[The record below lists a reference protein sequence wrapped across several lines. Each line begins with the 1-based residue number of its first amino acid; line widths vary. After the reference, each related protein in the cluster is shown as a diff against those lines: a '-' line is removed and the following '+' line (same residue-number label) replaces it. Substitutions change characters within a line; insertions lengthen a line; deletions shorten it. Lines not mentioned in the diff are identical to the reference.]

1 MSTVLRGVCA
11 LVVLLLVGS
20 VAQRAGRVAASPLLV
35 PRTIVVAELF
45 TSEGCSS
52 CPPADEVLSGLAHL
66 QPIPD
71 VDVLALGEHVD
82 YWDRLGWRDPFSAAT
97 FSTRQSDYDDKVF
110 HTKRIYTP
118 QLVVDGQFERV
129 GSEAAAVQAAIAQ
142 AAQRPK
148 ADVSV
153 RVARATD
160 QRELHIE
167 AHVNVP
173 PALVIS
179 EAADLV
185 VAVTEDRLVTD
196 VRRGE
201 NRGRLL
207 KHSAVVRS
215 LTTAAT
221 FPAQTPRWSTVIS
234 IPWVP
239 AWKSADV
246 RVIAFIQERTSRRI
260 VGAGSTTLEEQPRA
274 GWTLLPSGPS
284 ATVSRTA
291 LYN

>member
-1 MSTVLRGVCA
+1 MSTDLRCVCA
-11 LVVLLLVGS
+11 LGVLLLSGS
-20 VAQRAGRVAASPLLV
+20 AAHRDGRVAASPLSA

-66 QPIPD
+66 QPIPG
-71 VDVLALGEHVD
+71 VEVLALGEHVD

-97 FSTRQSDYDDKVF
+97 LSTRQSDYDAKVF

-129 GSEAAAVQAAIAQ
+129 GSEGVAVQTAIAQ

-153 RVARATD
+153 TVARATD
-160 QRELHIE
+160 ERALHIE

-173 PALVIS
+173 PALVIR

-185 VAVTEDRLVTD
+185 VAVTEDNLVTD

-215 LTTAAT
+215 LTAAAT
-221 FPAQTPRWSTVIS
+221 FPPQTPTWSTVTS

-239 AWKSADV
+239 EWKPADV
-246 RVIAFIQERTSRRI
+246 RVIAFIQERSSRRI
-260 VGAGSTTLEEQPRA
+260 VGAGSATLEHQ
-274 GWTLLPSGPS
+274 GG
-284 ATVSRTA
+284 TA
-291 LYN
+291 K